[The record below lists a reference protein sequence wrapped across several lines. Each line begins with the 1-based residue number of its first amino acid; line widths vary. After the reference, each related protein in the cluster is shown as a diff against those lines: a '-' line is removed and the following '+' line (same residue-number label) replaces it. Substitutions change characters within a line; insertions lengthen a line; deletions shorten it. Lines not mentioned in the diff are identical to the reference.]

1 MAKFVLA
8 YTGGGSMGDSP
19 EEQQKLMEGWMS
31 WFGSLGDSI
40 VDMGS
45 PLGPPKTVSSDGS
58 VKAGGSAGLSGYSII
73 EATGI
78 DEATAKAK
86 GCPVLAGGG
95 AVEVYESLPVG

>member
-1 MAKFVLA
+1 MAKFVLV

-19 EEQQKLMEGWMS
+19 EEQQKMMEAWMN

-45 PLGPPKTVSSDGS
+45 PFGPPSTVASDGS
-58 VKAGGSAGLSGYSII
+58 VRAGGSTGLSGYSII
-73 EATGI
+73 EAATV
-78 DEATAKAK
+78 DEATSKAK